1 MVLVIRDKDKETF
14 VEDCITEQGLAD
26 QYEAMKSN
34 YARLRCFGCLPRLY
48 DVVVKAIE
56 LAKETRA
63 LFIDSYCRVYNGNG
77 IFVCVMAYGTDRPI
91 ILELIQAEYHAVG
104 LS

>member
-1 MVLVIRDKDKETF
+1 MVLVVRDNDKETF
-14 VEDCITEQGLAD
+14 VEDCITEQGLTD
-26 QYEAMKSN
+26 QYEVMKSN

-56 LAKETRA
+56 LAGETRA

-77 IFVCVMAYGTDRPI
+77 IFVCVVAYCEDRPTM
-91 ILELIQAEYHAVG
+91 LELIKAEYHALELV
-104 LS
+104 